1 MKLQIKVN
9 ITIDDSFEKKA
20 FDPSKGMFSPDFR
33 NKFLS
38 YLGFLMDVQKE
49 EKAEVDSFIIKRLP
63 DDAPPDPDIKND
75 VTGDAV

>member
-1 MKLQIKVN
+1 
-9 ITIDDSFEKKA
+9 
-20 FDPSKGMFSPDFR
+20 
-33 NKFLS
+33 
-38 YLGFLMDVQKE
+38 MDVQKE

>member
-1 MKLQIKVN
+1 MKLEIKIRIN
-9 ITIDDSFEKKA
+9 IDPSFEKRM
-20 FDPSKGMFSPDFR
+20 FDPEKGMFSPDFR

-63 DDAPPDPDIKND
+63 NDAPPDPDIQND